1 MSAAAS
7 YLALTK
13 PRILPLV
20 LFSGLPAL
28 VLAGGGWPTP
38 SLTAWTLLGTALA
51 AAAANAFNS
60 YLERDQDALMD
71 RTQDRPLPSGEIRPG
86 PALAFALLLAFLGVS
101 LLWLEAGP
109 APALIALAAI
119 AIYVFVYTIWLKP
132 RTPFAVIVGGI
143 SGAIAPLI
151 GDAAI
156 NGSIGVVGWM
166 LFAIIFVWQPPH
178 FYAIA
183 LFRRDDYARAGFP
196 MLPDRI
202 GVDATCNRIVAW
214 SVALVPVAL
223 LPATLPGVGWLYV
236 AVAAGLGVVFLQR
249 AWRLRVQK
257 DEQSARGLF
266 LFSLVYLLGCFA
278 AMIVD
283 LALGAWL

>member
-101 LLWLEAGP
+101 LLWL
-109 APALIALAAI
+109 
-119 AIYVFVYTIWLKP
+119 
-132 RTPFAVIVGGI
+132 
-143 SGAIAPLI
+143 
-151 GDAAI
+151 
-156 NGSIGVVGWM
+156 
-166 LFAIIFVWQPPH
+166 
-178 FYAIA
+178 
-183 LFRRDDYARAGFP
+183 
-196 MLPDRI
+196 
-202 GVDATCNRIVAW
+202 
-214 SVALVPVAL
+214 
-223 LPATLPGVGWLYV
+223 
-236 AVAAGLGVVFLQR
+236 
-249 AWRLRVQK
+249 
-257 DEQSARGLF
+257 
-266 LFSLVYLLGCFA
+266 
-278 AMIVD
+278 
-283 LALGAWL
+283 

>member
-156 NGSIGVVGWM
+156 NGSIGMVGWM

-223 LPATLPGVGWLYV
+223 LPATLPGLGWLYV
-236 AVAAGLGVVFLQR
+236 AVAACLGVVFLQR